1 MGRHKC
7 REYKDKL
14 RMANSAIKA
23 LTTKVAQNELEKE
36 VVVGVEGGR
45 ESHQS
50 NRGSEGGDMREAIAK
65 VMQDEHLKQEMKKLL
80 S

>member
-23 LTTKVAQNELEKE
+23 LTTKVAQNELEKHE
-36 VVVGVEGGR
+36 EVVGVEGGR
-45 ESHQS
+45 ESH
-50 NRGSEGGDMREAIAK
+50 
-65 VMQDEHLKQEMKKLL
+65 
-80 S
+80 